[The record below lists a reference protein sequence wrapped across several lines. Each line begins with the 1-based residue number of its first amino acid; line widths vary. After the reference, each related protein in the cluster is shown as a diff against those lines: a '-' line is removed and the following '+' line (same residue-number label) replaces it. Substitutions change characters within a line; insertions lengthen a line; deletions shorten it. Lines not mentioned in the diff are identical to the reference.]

1 MPGKIVSMKCRVKLP
16 SEKDPRFKSWAKTVD
31 FVDINHENGYA
42 FEGEWLRRGHS
53 HDLPLGTL
61 VLLYDETGSRQKQ
74 VSHAEVHRVEE
85 HGLAGPLLSS
95 SGTDWVLQIRDDVAE
110 LLLQE
115 LPPPDLSD
123 IETHLLALE
132 LLSRVDTTDME
143 YDFRRDTFGVKACDC
158 GRVCIE
164 AVSAEDL
171 AAQKLKDV
179 QRAAASVIRKQQAR
193 DAADLPSSSSDEF

>member
-1 MPGKIVSMKCRVKLP
+1 MKCRVKIP

-31 FVDINHENGYA
+31 FVDIQHENGYA

-85 HGLAGPLLSS
+85 HGLAGPVLSS
-95 SGTDWVLQIRDDVAE
+95 AGTDWVLQIRDDVAE

-132 LLSRVDTTDME
+132 LLSRVDTDGLA
-143 YDFRRDTFGVKACDC
+143 YNFRHDTFGVKVCEGC
-158 GRVCIE
+158 EHVCIHP
-164 AVSAEDL
+164 VSDAEL
-171 AAQKLKDV
+171 TTQKLEDV
-179 QRAAASVIRKQQAR
+179 ARAAAGVVRKQQAR
-193 DAADLPSSSSDEF
+193 ETTAPADTDEF

>member
-1 MPGKIVSMKCRVKLP
+1 MKLP

-31 FVDINHENGYA
+31 FVDITHENGYA

-53 HDLPLGTL
+53 HDLPLGAL

-85 HGLAGPLLSS
+85 HGLVGPIVSS

-115 LPPPDLSD
+115 LPPPDLSGL
-123 IETHLLALE
+123 ETHLLALE
-132 LLSRVDTTDME
+132 LLSRVDTDGLD
-143 YDFRRDTFGVKACDC
+143 YDFRRDVFGVKVGDS
-158 GRVCIE
+158 GLVCIYPLSDTE
-164 AVSAEDL
+164 RS
-171 AAQKLKDV
+171 AQKLDDV
-179 QRAAASVIRKQQAR
+179 QRAAASVVKKQ
-193 DAADLPSSSSDEF
+193 AAAAGGSSPAGDSDEF